1 MTAAIAASM
10 TTGAWAVQEAEADLG
25 SVTGRITDSEKR
37 VLPGASV
44 IVEDLHTG
52 VTTDINGYYKLPVL
66 KPGTY
71 TLKISY
77 VGYAPITR
85 KITVTDKKSQ
95 VNNFVMS
102 EGHELKEIEVQ
113 GALSEQRR
121 ALQMQ
126 KSGMGLTNVVS
137 ADQAGKFPDS
147 NIGDALKR
155 ISGINVQYDQGEA
168 RFGQVRGTSAD
179 LTSVTING
187 NRIPS
192 GRRRHPQRATRPHT
206 IRHDSDHRGKQ
217 GRHLRHGRR
226 CDRRRDKPRDKEHA
240 VPPSAQLHGG
250 HRLQLD

>member
-1 MTAAIAASM
+1 MKTVSRFVMTAAIAASM
-10 TTGAWAVQEAEADLG
+10 TTGAWAVQEAEA
-25 SVTGRITDSEKR
+25 
-37 VLPGASV
+37 V

-113 GALSEQRR
+113 GVLSEQRR

-155 ISGINVQYDQGEA
+155 ISGIGLIAQQSGHLQPQSNNPFDNFAIVLLIA
-168 RFGQVRGTSAD
+168 
-179 LTSVTING
+179 VTTAVITT
-187 NRIPS
+187 
-192 GRRRHPQRATRPHT
+192 PQLLFKLP
-206 IRHDSDHRGKQ
+206 IR
-217 GRHLRHGRR
+217 
-226 CDRRRDKPRDKEHA
+226 
-240 VPPSAQLHGG
+240 
-250 HRLQLD
+250 

>member
-1 MTAAIAASM
+1 MMKTVSRFVMTAAIAASM

-113 GALSEQRR
+113 GGA
-121 ALQMQ
+121 
-126 KSGMGLTNVVS
+126 
-137 ADQAGKFPDS
+137 
-147 NIGDALKR
+147 
-155 ISGINVQYDQGEA
+155 
-168 RFGQVRGTSAD
+168 
-179 LTSVTING
+179 
-187 NRIPS
+187 
-192 GRRRHPQRATRPHT
+192 QRAAPGPP
-206 IRHDSDHRGKQ
+206 DAEE
-217 GRHLRHGRR
+217 RHGIDQR
-226 CDRRRDKPRDKEHA
+226 CVGRPGREVPR
-240 VPPSAQLHGG
+240 L
-250 HRLQLD
+250 